1 MEKIYKKINLIF
13 FIFIGMLLVQAFDQ
27 TFGWGLNQMI
37 PKIYFT
43 TFGKIDPDN
52 YFSGSAIPLLIVGW
66 LVTYFV
72 SYFIKPKFIS
82 SKAFIIAWLLIL
94 GSIAAVTIANI
105 IDPPFYQVYGGM
117 SYPIHKDIWQF
128 IIPTGIFIWFVK
140 DKEKGLYS
148 LDEKWLRNE
157 KTDDKI

>member
-1 MEKIYKKINLIF
+1 MKKIFDVFRFVLFLPAAIAAGNLVRNSLGF
-13 FIFIGMLLVQAFDQ
+13 LVQ
-27 TFGWGLNQMI
+27 I
-37 PKIYFT
+37 T

-105 IDPPFYQVYGGM
+105 IDPPFYQVYGGL

-128 IIPTGIFIWFVK
+128 IVPTGIFIWFVK

>member
-1 MEKIYKKINLIF
+1 MKKIFDVFRFVLFLPAAIAAGNLVRYF
-13 FIFIGMLLVQAFDQ
+13 LGFLVQ
-27 TFGWGLNQMI
+27 I
-37 PKIYFT
+37 T

-52 YFSGSAIPLLIVGW
+52 YFSGSAIPLLIGGW
-66 LVTYFV
+66 LATYFV

-82 SKAFIIAWLLIL
+82 SKVFIIAWLLIL

-105 IDPPFYQVYGGM
+105 IDPPQVYAGM
-117 SYPIHKDIWQF
+117 SYPVHKDIWQF

-157 KTDDKI
+157 KTDDKN